1 MVHLGGIIFPVV
13 FRQVQVRMGFGW
25 ATRAIGFIQLAA
37 LLVPIFF
44 MKSRTVSKTFRRL
57 LDIRIFNDGP
67 FLVFS
72 LGMLLGYM
80 GVYITNCYIQLYALS
95 ICHTPAHI
103 ASYFL
108 AFTNIGSLFGRLVPN
123 FLADTYAGAMNTHI
137 AFSMAAAV
145 LTFCWIGIKNTTG
158 LVVFSVL
165 DGFFSGTFV
174 SLGAPI
180 VFSLSD
186 DSDTIGTRLGM
197 LTSACGLGLLIGSPI
212 AGTMLDHGSW
222 VGLQSWAGSL
232 SLAAA
237 IFILWARIARFGT
250 KIKMKV
256 WYDLCVS
263 DFIIIG
269 NLG

>member
-1 MVHLGGIIFPVV
+1 MAKFMVHLGGIIFPVV

-108 AFTNIGSLFGRLVPN
+108 AFINIGSLFGRLVPN

-137 AFSMAAAV
+137 TFSMAAAV

-237 IFILWARIARFGT
+237 ISIFWARIARFGT

-256 WYDLCVS
+256 
-263 DFIIIG
+263 
-269 NLG
+269 